1 MTRRA
6 TPLLWAL
13 LALWPAVAAAQ
24 PVITDVSKSN
34 IAITAD
40 FTGAELLFFGSTEG
54 DGKLVVVIQGPDQEI
69 SIRRKKRVAG
79 IWVNGDE
86 VVFESA
92 PSFYHVIA
100 SESLDEW
107 LPLTVREA
115 NQIGVEYLAID
126 PVTDVGP
133 AAAADYRAALIRNK
147 QDLGHYSRVEG
158 RLRILG
164 GRLFRSELYL
174 PSNVPT
180 GTYTI
185 KTFLVRD
192 RQIVS
197 TQVTPLTVDKSG
209 LEEDIYRV
217 AHQHSILYG
226 LAAIAIAVLAGLG
239 GNAMFRRT

>member
-1 MTRRA
+1 MRRGLLSCLMFLFA
-6 TPLLWAL
+6 TV
-13 LALWPAVAAAQ
+13 PAVAQAQ
-24 PVITDVSKSN
+24 TVITDVSKNN

-40 FTGAELLFFGSTEG
+40 FTGAEILFFGATEG

-79 IWVNGDE
+79 IWVNGE
-86 VVFESA
+86 EIVFKRA

-107 LPLTVREA
+107 LPLSVREA

-126 PVTDVGP
+126 PVEDVNP

-147 QDLGHYSRVEG
+147 QNLGHYSRVEG
-158 RLRILG
+158 RLKILG

-180 GTYTI
+180 GTYTV
-185 KTFLVRD
+185 KTFLVHNRK
-192 RQIVS
+192 IVS

-209 LEEDIYRV
+209 IEEDIYRV
-217 AHQHSILYG
+217 AHEHGILYG
-226 LAAIAIAVLAGLG
+226 LAAITIAVLAGLG
-239 GNAMFRRT
+239 GNALFRKT